1 MSDEIKEL
9 KEKLFSGR
17 KNGYDRFD
25 SRAGGHG
32 SLLRRLQIVFG

>member
-9 KEKLFSGR
+9 KEKLLSGR

-25 SRAGGHG
+25 SAE
-32 SLLRRLQIVFG
+32 QAAMDE